1 MAILSGENDRLCG
14 DRPRDDRHVG
24 CLCDRPRD
32 DRRVGCPCDHLR
44 DDRLP
49 SYATRSRLLPAH
61 RQGLPRGALN

>member
-14 DRPRDDRHVG
+14 
-24 CLCDRPRD
+24 DRPRD